1 MTTGQM
7 QNKQKE
13 EKGGA
18 NTTGLIIQA
27 KKFIKGDWLKRV
39 VFQSNLKYNLY
50 VGISLP

>member
-1 MTTGQM
+1 M

-13 EKGGA
+13 EKEKGGA

-39 VFQSNLKYNLY
+39 VFQSNLNTTYM
-50 VGISLP
+50 